1 RDDRGDSTTS
11 CSSTTPIIRGQEG
24 KRIKVLQNNA
34 DVLDMSNM
42 SPDHAVTVEPSLAKS
57 IEIIRGASTL
67 LYSSNS
73 AAGVVNVIDYKIP

>member
-1 RDDRGDSTTS
+1 GIHSNQYGGGAS
-11 CSSTTPIIRGQEG
+11 TPIIRGQEG

-34 DVLDMSNM
+34 DVWDMSNM
-42 SPDHAVTVEPSLAKS
+42 SPDNAVTVEPSLAKS

-73 AAGVVNVIDYKIP
+73 AAGVVN